1 MGDSLCEDVYEQF
14 IRIEWLLR
22 RRHLQDQKRQ
32 GPVADPHRGQGRVL
46 ALLKLKD
53 KISQKE
59 LSSILDIR
67 SQSLGE
73 LLAKL
78 ERKGYITRTPSENDR
93 RVMEI
98 QLTDIG
104 MRAAEQDEPGKGKP
118 DFFECLDD
126 EEKEI
131 LKGYFSRMISKLEHK
146 ETGGSIHRPR
156 RPARFT
162 EGFPIDAGHMSD
174 LSLMHYFASE
184 KHDKVKALQNS
195 DEPQNKNENE
205 EE

>member
-32 GPVADPHRGQGRVL
+32 GPAADPHRGQGRVL
-46 ALLKLKD
+46 AILKLKN
-53 KISQKE
+53 KVSQKE
-59 LSSILDIR
+59 LSSILDMR

-104 MRAAEQDEPGKGKP
+104 MHEAEQDEPGKGKP
-118 DFFECLDD
+118 DFFECLDAD
-126 EEKEI
+126 EQEI
-131 LKGYFSRMISKLEHK
+131 LKGYFNRIISKLEQK
-146 ETGGSIHRPR
+146 PEVGGSMHRPR
-156 RPARFT
+156 RVARFV
-162 EGFPIDAGHMSD
+162 EGFPAEAGHMTE
-174 LSLMHYFASE
+174 LSQMHNSEGE
-184 KHDKVKALQNS
+184 KHEKVKEPQKT
-195 DEPQNKNENE
+195 DKPQNKKD
-205 EE
+205 